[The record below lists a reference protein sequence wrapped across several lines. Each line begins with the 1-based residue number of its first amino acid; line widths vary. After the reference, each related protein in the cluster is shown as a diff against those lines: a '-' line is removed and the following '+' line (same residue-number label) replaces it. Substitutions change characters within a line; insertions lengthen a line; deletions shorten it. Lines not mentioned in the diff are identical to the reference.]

1 MHSELINTTHCEFFA
16 PLYQALDFSL
26 STRNCPEYSD
36 ASHVI
41 SSVSRVIENVESGRE
56 WTQQAVTQLG
66 RDAGVGEFFDA
77 LKSSRRTEMVAS
89 IAADVAA
96 QAKAGTQNT
105 HDPLSAHEELNG
117 FEVFASDGHTLAAS
131 AHEEMIEGKIRPH
144 THIFSL
150 SLRGHYMMHLELCTP
165 ELGKKKEHEIKTLQR
180 IKGSALRM
188 GAPKGMKVIHC
199 YDPAV
204 IGYQY
209 WKNWKQGNGVYIITI
224 EKSNSVL
231 ERIKNIDFEVSD
243 PRNNGVLSD
252 ESIIS
257 SEGIVLRR
265 VTYVDPVTNK
275 KYRFLTNEMTLP
287 PGIIAFLYKLRWDIE
302 KSFDQS
308 KNKFHEKKAWAKSN
322 NSKKQQANFI
332 TIAHNLCILL
342 ERKLQAEE
350 GIVDQKSI
358 NKRLTRKKQEMA
370 QAKENG
376 NQFNALVQSCERIT
390 QRSLQF
396 IRWLRGALRIKT
408 AWSDAIDQLRP
419 LMLKYLS

>member
-1 MHSELINTTHCEFFA
+1 MI
-16 PLYQALDFSL
+16 
-26 STRNCPEYSD
+26 RNCPEYSD
-36 ASHVI
+36 YDHVM
-41 SSVSRVIENVESGRE
+41 SAVSRAIENTTSGRE
-56 WTQQAVTQLG
+56 WTQQSGGQLD
-66 RDAGVGEFFDA
+66 RATGVGEFFDA

-89 IAADVAA
+89 IAKDVAA
-96 QAKAGTQNT
+96 QVKASTLAI
-105 HDPLSAHEELNG
+105 HDPLSIHEELNG

-131 AHEEMIEGKIRPH
+131 AHEEMIEGKVRPH

-150 SLRGHYMMHLELCTP
+150 SLRGHQLSYLELCTP
-165 ELGKKKEHEIKTLQR
+165 DVGKKKEHEIKTLQR
-180 IKGSALRM
+180 IKGSTLRM
-188 GAPKGMKVIHC
+188 GADKGMKVIHC

-209 WKNWKQGNGVYIITI
+209 WKNWKQANGVYVITI
-224 EKSNSVL
+224 EKSNSALKIVEDL
-231 ERIKNIDFEVSD
+231 AFDASD
-243 PRNNGVLSD
+243 PRNNGVVSD

-257 SEGIVLRR
+257 SESVVLRR

-302 KSFDQS
+302 KMFDQS
-308 KNKFHEKKAWAKSN
+308 KNKFHEKKAWAKSK
-322 NSKKQQANFI
+322 NSKKQQAHFI

-342 ERKLQAEE
+342 ERILQDEE

-358 NKRLTRKKQEMA
+358 QKRLTRRKLEKT

-376 NQFNALVQSCERIT
+376 NLFNAMVGACDRIT

-396 IRWLRGALRIKT
+396 IRWLRAVLRIKT
-408 AWSDAIDQLRP
+408 PWTTAIDQLRP